1 MGLETSQ
8 EQKAADELQRTIL
21 AKLDGRKAIDIAVMA
36 YVQAQMAN
44 AAVQGLIEILVHK
57 NILAPHELAPALRR
71 AYNRA
76 NDKLTHR
83 ESPIILPDPVV
94 TRPQ

>member
-1 MGLETSQ
+1 MQESQ
-8 EQKAADELQRTIL
+8 EARAADELQRTIL
-21 AKLDGRKAIDIAVMA
+21 SKLEGRKAIDIAVMA

-44 AAVQGLIEILVHK
+44 AAVQGLIELLVHK
-57 NILAPHELAPALRR
+57 NVIAAHELGPALRR

-94 TRPQ
+94 TKPQ